1 MSALLKIGTRGSP
14 LALAQAEDVKARLLA
29 AHPTL
34 TPDDIDITVI
44 KTTGDK
50 ILGQHLMNVGGKGL
64 FTKEI
69 EEALLEGTIDCAVHS
84 SKDMPTQLPHG
95 LILST
100 FLPRED
106 PRDVF
111 ISPKFSS
118 FLDLPNGAI
127 VGTASL
133 RRRAQALRVRPD
145 LKVVTFR
152 GNVQTRLKK
161 LSEGAADATFLA
173 LAGLNRLS
181 MTAVVTEKLRL
192 EDFLP
197 APAQGAV
204 VVEAREGDTRTL
216 DWLAPLHHSDTA
228 LAVAAER
235 AFLASIDGSCRTP
248 VAALAA
254 RQGDTLLMQA
264 QLLSVNGARSFDV
277 TGSTSAT
284 LEEAVNLGL
293 SLGEKIRL
301 DAGQQFFDDL
311 VREVEEEIQ

>member
-1 MSALLKIGTRGSP
+1 
-14 LALAQAEDVKARLLA
+14 LAQAEDVKARLLA
-29 AHPTL
+29 AHKDL
-34 TPDDIDITVI
+34 TPDDIGITVI

-50 ILGQHLMNVGGKGL
+50 VLGQHLMNLGGKGL

-69 EEALLEGTIDCAVHS
+69 EDALLEGDIDCAVHS
-84 SKDMPTQLPHG
+84 SKDMPTQLPDG
-95 LILST
+95 LTLST

-118 FLDLPNGAI
+118 FLDLPKAATL
-127 VGTASL
+127 GTASL
-133 RRRAQALRVRPD
+133 RRRAQALRLRPD

-152 GNVQTRLKK
+152 GNVQTRLRK
-161 LSEGAADATFLA
+161 LNEGAADATFLA

-181 MTAVVTEKLRL
+181 MTEVATEKLSL
-192 EDFLP
+192 QDFLP

-204 VVEAREGDTRTL
+204 VVEVRDGDTKITQRL
-216 DWLAPLHHSDTA
+216 SPLHHEDTA

-254 RQGDTLLMQA
+254 RQGDTLLMQV
-264 QLLSVNGARSFDV
+264 QLLSVDGIHCFEATD
-277 TGSTSAT
+277 STDAT
-284 LEEAVNLGL
+284 LDHAVNMGGA
-293 SLGEKIRL
+293 LGEKIRL

-311 VREVEEEIQ
+311 IRQVEEEIQ